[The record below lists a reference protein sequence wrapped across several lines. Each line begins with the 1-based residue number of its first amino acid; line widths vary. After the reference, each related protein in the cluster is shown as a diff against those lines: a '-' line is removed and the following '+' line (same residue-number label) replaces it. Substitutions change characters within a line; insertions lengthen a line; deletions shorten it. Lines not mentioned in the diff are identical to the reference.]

1 MAAAAASANGNQN
14 DYGGNK
20 DWKTLA
26 CPHDFTSRVLK
37 GL

>member
-1 MAAAAASANGNQN
+1 MAAATASGYSYEN
-14 DYGGNK
+14 DDGGNK